1 MSFRLII
8 VLLCLLLFI
17 TGCRESA
24 QPTAD
29 ASDITMTL
37 TVDPA
42 PAKVGDVVLLITL
55 TDKAGNPVEV
65 QSLTVRGDMTHA
77 GMVPVMGAE
86 AVKTA
91 AGYTV
96 PLTWSMGG
104 DWIMTVEATRSDG
117 RIISQEFDLSV
128 ES

>member
-1 MSFRLII
+1 MRFHLIVI
-8 VLLCLLLFI
+8 LFCLLLII

-24 QPTAD
+24 QPT
-29 ASDITMTL
+29 
-37 TVDPA
+37 VDPT
-42 PAKVGDVVLLITL
+42 PAKVGDATVLITI
-55 TDKAGNPVEV
+55 TDAANNPVAV

-86 AVKTA
+86 AVKTD
-91 AGYTV
+91 AGYSV

-104 DWIMTVEATRSDG
+104 DWIVTVEATLSDG